1 MKGGKKL
8 NEGLDDYLKN
18 LLSFEIGD
26 KAEIYEIE
34 DVDILCEKDDSGR
47 INVKVEF
54 SAIDSFGDLVA
65 GIEFED
71 DEEFEPDEK
80 EVRNV
85 NFGDVEDKS
94 DLYDIDFNEF
104 T

>member
-1 MKGGKKL
+1 ML
-8 NEGLDDYLKN
+8 NGGLDDYLKN
-18 LLSFEIGD
+18 LLAFEIGD
-26 KAEIYEIE
+26 KAETYEIE
-34 DVDILCEKDDSGR
+34 DKKISCDEDDSGR
-47 INVKVEF
+47 IKVKIEF

-71 DEEFEPDEK
+71 DDDFEPDEK

-104 T
+104 I